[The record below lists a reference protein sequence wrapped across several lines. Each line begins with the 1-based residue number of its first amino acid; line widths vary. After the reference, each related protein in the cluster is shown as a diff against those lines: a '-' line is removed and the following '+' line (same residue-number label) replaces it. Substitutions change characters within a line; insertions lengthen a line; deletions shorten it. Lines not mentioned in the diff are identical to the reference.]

1 MARRFM
7 SGYQCVARYKKT
19 FIKRTAKYAPQLLA
33 DGLTYGV
40 TSTQGNLVHG
50 IFDDDGSTKVDP
62 MSDIMSDK
70 FTNMQK
76 GLDTAKFDLPNDIND
91 PIPPTP
97 TTE

>member
-7 SGYQCVARYKKT
+7 NGYRIDTRNKKT

-50 IFDDDGSTKVDP
+50 IFDEDGSTAIDP
-62 MSDIMSDK
+62 MSNIMSDK
-70 FTNMQK
+70 FENMQK
-76 GLDTAKFDLPNDIND
+76 GLDSAKFDLPNE
-91 PIPPTP
+91 PTP
-97 TTE
+97 QPSDDNV